1 MIRNVG
7 IVGLGALGILFGQKL
22 SDALGKEQ
30 VYVFADKERIAR
42 YRKEG
47 VYSNGQRCEFAY
59 VESKGAPVVDLLIYA
74 TKYYSLEEAVRDTA
88 GACGEDTIVISLLN
102 GVSSETLI
110 EKLLRPAHLLYCV
123 AQGMDATRE
132 GNRLRYSKAGSLAFG
147 EKNNEESE
155 SVQHLKELF
164 QRAGIAYE
172 TPEDIVHKMWSK
184 WMLNVGANQT
194 CAAYAVG
201 YSGIQKGGMYRK
213 AFLAAMEE
221 ARAVA
226 NAEGIALTK
235 EELQEWAALIDTLLP
250 DGEPSMRQDTK
261 AGRKTE
267 VGLFGKLVCELGE
280 KHRIKTPQNEMF
292 CRMLS

>member
-1 MIRNVG
+1 MIHTIG

-22 SDALGKEQ
+22 SEALGKER
-30 VYVFADKERIAR
+30 VYVFADRERIER
-42 YRKEG
+42 YQNDG
-47 VYSNGQRCEFAY
+47 VYANGQRCEFTY
-59 VESKGAPVVDLLIYA
+59 VEARDAYPVDVLLFA
-74 TKYYSLEEAVRDTA
+74 TKFYDLEEAARAAA

-102 GVSSETLI
+102 GVNSEELI
-110 EKLLRPAHLLYCV
+110 EELLHPAHLLYCV

-132 GNRLRYSKAGSLAFG
+132 GNRLTYSKAGCLVIG
-147 EKNNEESE
+147 ERDNTYSE
-155 SVQHLKELF
+155 SVKSLEEVLR
-164 QRAGIAYE
+164 RAGIACE
-172 TPEDIVHKMWSK
+172 VPADILHKQWSK

-201 YSGIQKGGMYRK
+201 YQGIQKGGSYHG

-235 EELQEWAALIDTLLP
+235 EELQNWINLIDTLAP
-250 DGEPSMRQDTK
+250 DREPSMRQDTK

-267 VGLFGKLVCELGE
+267 VGLFAALVCELGK
-280 KHRIKTPQNEMF
+280 KHGIKTPQNEMF
-292 CRMLS
+292 RRMLE